1 METSRLARVA
11 PLTGIAFLVLSL
23 AGVVIMGESPDFAGK
38 PEAFTEY
45 YTDDKA
51 RIIFGAMVF
60 NVGVF
65 FLLWFLGSLAAASR
79 LAEAGDGRVS
89 RLAYGGG
96 LVGSALLL
104 AGMSMNLMAALRVDE
119 QGSISDDVAVVLGD
133 LSNTLGFIAAAM
145 GFAVLLAG
153 VAVVNARTPFLPG
166 WLTWVTGLLAL
177 GLFEPF
183 ASWAFL
189 IALPVWVAIVA
200 SLLFLQGDG
209 LEMGSRDEAPA
220 A

>member
-23 AGVVIMGESPDFAGK
+23 AGVVIMGESPDFAAK
-38 PEAFTEY
+38 PDEFVAFYADE
-45 YTDDKA
+45 KA

-65 FLLWFLGSLAAASR
+65 FLLWFLGSLASASR
-79 LAEAGDGRVS
+79 RAEGGDGRVS

-104 AGMSMNLMAALRVDE
+104 AGMSINLLAGLRVDE
-119 QGSISDDVAVVLGD
+119 NGALSDDVAVVYGD
-133 LSNTLGFIAAAM
+133 LSTTFGFIGGPI

-166 WLTWVTGLLAL
+166 WLTWVTGLLAI

-183 ASWAFL
+183 ASWAFVL
-189 IALPVWVAIVA
+189 ALPVWVAIVG
-200 SLLFLQGDG
+200 SLLFMQGDG
-209 LEMGSRDEAPA
+209 LELGSRSEAETA
-220 A
+220 